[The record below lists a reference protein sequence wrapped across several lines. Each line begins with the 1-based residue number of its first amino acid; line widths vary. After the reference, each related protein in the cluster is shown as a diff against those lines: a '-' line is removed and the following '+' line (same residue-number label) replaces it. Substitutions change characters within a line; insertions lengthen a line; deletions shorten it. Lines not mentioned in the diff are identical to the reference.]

1 MTVCMASSRVV
12 AVVRAWSTSS
22 SSNYIESSS
31 CLSESLMFCVSV
43 GMFYGGFTFSVE
55 LSIEILGLG
64 YRF

>member
-31 CLSESLMFCVSV
+31 CLSASLMFCVSG
-43 GMFYGGFTFSVE
+43 GMFY
-55 LSIEILGLG
+55 
-64 YRF
+64 